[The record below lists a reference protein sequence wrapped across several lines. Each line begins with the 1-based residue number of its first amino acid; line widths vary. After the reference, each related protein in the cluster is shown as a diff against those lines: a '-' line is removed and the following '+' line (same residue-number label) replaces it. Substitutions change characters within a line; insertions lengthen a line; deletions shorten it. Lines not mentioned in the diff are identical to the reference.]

1 LPENFLVLWMRTILV
16 PFFLLLN
23 CFSSSLRK
31 DDRVELFGFQLWSRH
46 SSGSCV
52 CQREKN
58 FVSLLSWIG
67 SFLNYQ
73 EKFSELPRGS
83 LLDLTVDAF
92 LIISELSS
100 GVTLSCL
107 ISELSSGVGR
117 RPLFYPERK
126 RHPSRL
132 FQLRR
137 IQSPP

>member
-1 LPENFLVLWMRTILV
+1 MPENFLVLWMRTILV
-16 PFFLLLN
+16 PFFLLN

-31 DDRVELFGFQLWSRH
+31 DDRVELLGFQLWSRH

-52 CQREKN
+52 CQKEKKI
-58 FVSLLSWIG
+58 VSSLSWIG

-83 LLDLTVDAF
+83 LLDLPVDAF

-100 GVTLSCL
+100 CVTLSCL
-107 ISELSSGVGR
+107 ISELSSGVGFST
-117 RPLFYPERK
+117 LQRK

-137 IQSPP
+137 IQIAP

>member
-1 LPENFLVLWMRTILV
+1 MPENFLVLWMRTILV

-31 DDRVELFGFQLWSRH
+31 DDRVELLGFQLWSRH

-52 CQREKN
+52 CQREKK

-117 RPLFYPERK
+117 RPLSYPERK

-137 IQSPP
+137 IQIAP